1 MYSEKYLKTLNSC
14 NVSDFFT
21 RKALQRKLVSEKALK
36 GHSKATWT
44 LWYSKGI
51 RDTQRVLRYL
61 ITGGNRRALRHS
73 GTPRAL
79 GQKSVLK
86 ETEVGCFFLI
96 SSLYIRVG
104 FGPSWCCTAFSNG
117 CI

>member
-1 MYSEKYLKTLNSC
+1 MYSEKYLKALNSC

-21 RKALQRKLVSEKALK
+21 RK
-36 GHSKATWT
+36 GKATWT

-73 GTPRAL
+73 GTARAL